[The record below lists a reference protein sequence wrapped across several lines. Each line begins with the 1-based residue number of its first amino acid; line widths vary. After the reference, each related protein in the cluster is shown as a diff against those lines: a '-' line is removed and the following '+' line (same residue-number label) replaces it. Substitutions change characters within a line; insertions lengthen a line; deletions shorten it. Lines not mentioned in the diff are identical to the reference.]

1 MVHRP
6 TSVKIAEVITSLPN
20 FPGTHLRT
28 ILHQTDFNPE
38 ATSRIDVDVASMA
51 LLTARRQRTPKE
63 EEGMCTICHE
73 ELIGAEYV
81 NSLQCTHIFH
91 HNCIVD
97 WIPNNLSCSTCRDAR
112 F

>member
-20 FPGTHLRT
+20 FPGTHLRN

-38 ATSRIDVDVASMA
+38 ATSRIDVD
-51 LLTARRQRTPKE
+51 E

-81 NSLQCTHIFH
+81 NSVQCTHIFH